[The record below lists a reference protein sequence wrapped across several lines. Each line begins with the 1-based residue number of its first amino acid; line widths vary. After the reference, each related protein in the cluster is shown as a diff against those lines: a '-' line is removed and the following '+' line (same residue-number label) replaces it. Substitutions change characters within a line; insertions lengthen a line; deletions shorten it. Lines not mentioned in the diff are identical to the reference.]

1 MTNRTWSPDVAALGD
16 RIARLTVAG
25 AVELAAYLEA
35 AHGIRAPSAPALM
48 RPPEPDVVVD
58 QPRAE
63 PTAFDVVLDGY
74 EAARRVAVIRAVRE
88 ANGLGLKEA
97 RDAVDACPRAV
108 REGLPRPEAD
118 KLRALLEAA
127 GAQASIRPCAA

>member
-1 MTNRTWSPDVAALGD
+1 MINRKWSADVAALGD
-16 RIARLTVAG
+16 RIAGLTVTG
-25 AVELAAYLEA
+25 AAQLAAYLETV
-35 AHGIRAPSAPALM
+35 HGIRASSAPAVVP
-48 RPPEPDVVVD
+48 RPEPDVVVD
-58 QPRAE
+58 EARAE

-88 ANGLGLKEA
+88 ATGLGLKEA

-108 REGLPRPEAD
+108 QERLPRPEAD
-118 KLRALLEAA
+118 RLRALLEAA